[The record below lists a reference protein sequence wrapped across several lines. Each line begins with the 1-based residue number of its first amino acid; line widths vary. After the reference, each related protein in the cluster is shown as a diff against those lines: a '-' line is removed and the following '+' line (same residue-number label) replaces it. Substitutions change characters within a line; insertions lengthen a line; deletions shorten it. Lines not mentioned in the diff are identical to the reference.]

1 MNSIVPNAIDIER
14 WIADN
19 RARFKPPVSNVVM
32 WPNPDL
38 IVQMLSGPNARTDF
52 HDDPYA
58 EVFVQLKGTLL
69 LRIVE
74 DHRLRDVH
82 IKEGEIYVCPAHVR
96 HCPQRPADSFGLV
109 IEIQRKGDEI
119 DAFEWYCPNCA
130 SCIHRVEMKLRDP
143 QADAR
148 RAGDI
153 FNAFYDNVTQ
163 RTCTHCGTVHPR
175 P

>member
-1 MNSIVPNAIDIER
+1 MNDATQTAVDLEQ

-19 RARFKPPVSNVVM
+19 RTRFKPPVSNVVI

-38 IVQMLSGPNARTDF
+38 IVQMLSGPNSRTDF

-58 EVFVQLKGTLL
+58 EVFIQLRGTML

-74 DHRLRDVH
+74 DGRVRDIA
-82 IKEGEIYVCPAHVR
+82 IKEGEIFVCPAHVR

-109 IEIQRKGDEI
+109 IEIQRKGEDL
-119 DAFEWYCPNCA
+119 DAFEWYCPKCVN
-130 SCIHRVEMKLRDP
+130 CIHRVEMKLRDP
-143 QADAR
+143 QADAQ
-148 RAGDI
+148 RAAGI
-153 FNAFYDNVTQ
+153 FNAFYNDIAR
-163 RTCTHCGTVHPR
+163 RTCNRCGTVHPR

>member
-1 MNSIVPNAIDIER
+1 MSNPIDIEQ

-38 IVQMLSGPNARTDF
+38 IVQMLSGPNSRTDF

-58 EVFVQLKGTLL
+58 EVFIQVKGAMVLK
-69 LRIVE
+69 IVE
-74 DHRLRDVH
+74 NGEFRD
-82 IKEGEIYVCPAHVR
+82 ITIREGDIYVCPAHVR

-109 IEIQRKGDEI
+109 IEIQRKGEDI

-130 SCIHRVEMKLRDP
+130 NRIHRVEMLLRDP

-148 RAGDI
+148 RAGEI
-153 FNAFYDNVTQ
+153 FNAFYANEAQ
-163 RTCTHCGTVHPR
+163 RTCDACGTVHPR

>member
-1 MNSIVPNAIDIER
+1 MSDPIPNAFDIEQ

-19 RARFKPPVSNVVM
+19 RDRFKPPVSNVVV

-38 IVQMLSGPNARTDF
+38 IVQMLSGPNSRTDF

-58 EVFVQLKGTLL
+58 EVFIQLHGTMV

-74 DHRLRDVH
+74 NDQLRD
-82 IKEGEIYVCPAHVR
+82 IPIQQGEIFVCPAHVR
-96 HCPQRPADSFGLV
+96 HCPQRPANSFGLV
-109 IEIQRKGDEI
+109 IEIQRKGEDL
-119 DAFEWYCPNCA
+119 DAFEWYCPNCVN
-130 SCIHRVEMKLRDP
+130 CIHRAEMKLRDP

-148 RAGDI
+148 RAGEI
-153 FNAFYDNVTQ
+153 FNAFYNDLEQ
-163 RTCTHCGTVHPR
+163 RTCKRCGTVHPR